1 MLGNKNIRCYLH
13 LSELSFF
20 RDVMNACI
28 FMHVLCI
35 AFAVKYKFHFLA
47 CYLKVIVDLRR
58 KGRSEFWAWFLP
70 RFPDFYPADM
80 RLFCIGFSWPPSIF
94 FFWNTYPI
102 LRGFIH
108 YVVFNL
114 LEQMCLCMRRNKVKP
129 ENVVWSLLFVCGK
142 TGTSTPPSIIWQ
154 REPKLMGFYW

>member
-1 MLGNKNIRCYLH
+1 
-13 LSELSFF
+13 
-20 RDVMNACI
+20 MNACI

-47 CYLKVIVDLRR
+47 RYLKVIVDLRR

-94 FFWNTYPI
+94 FF
-102 LRGFIH
+102 LK
-108 YVVFNL
+108 YVSNSPWVYSLCSFQSFRANVFMY
-114 LEQMCLCMRRNKVKP
+114 E
-129 ENVVWSLLFVCGK
+129 
-142 TGTSTPPSIIWQ
+142 T
-154 REPKLMGFYW
+154 